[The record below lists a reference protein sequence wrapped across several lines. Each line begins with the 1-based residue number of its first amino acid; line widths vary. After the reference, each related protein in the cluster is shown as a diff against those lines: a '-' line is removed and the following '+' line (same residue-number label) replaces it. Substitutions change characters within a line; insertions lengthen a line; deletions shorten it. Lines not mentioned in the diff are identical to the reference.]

1 MSRTQR
7 LVGPL
12 RALLVALFAALVLT
26 QVLALPSLAATTAQ
40 DYPEVA
46 SLRWPLLILG
56 VAGLACVEIVIVC
69 TWRLLTMVRDDRI
82 FSDHALVW
90 VNGIVAAVAAA
101 WLLDLA
107 ALVLLLTAD
116 GAGAGP
122 TVALLLALVVG
133 AAVGLL
139 MVVLRALLRQAT
151 ELRTDLDG
159 VI

>member
-12 RALLVALFAALVLT
+12 RALLVAVFVALVVT
-26 QVLALPSLAATTAQ
+26 QVAVLPAAFARMADESPDLAP
-40 DYPEVA
+40 
-46 SLRWPLLILG
+46 LRWPLLVLA
-56 VAGLACVEIVIVC
+56 VVGLLCVEVVVVC

-82 FSDHALVW
+82 FSDRALVW
-90 VNGIVAAVAAA
+90 VNGIVAAAAGAWVLVLAAFVLLVAAEGLA
-101 WLLDLA
+101 GLA
-107 ALVLLLTAD
+107 ALLLGVLL
-116 GAGAGP
+116 
-122 TVALLLALVVG
+122 VG

-151 ELRTDLDG
+151 DLRTDMEA

>member
-12 RALLVALFAALVLT
+12 RALLVAVFAAL
-26 QVLALPSLAATTAQ
+26 LAAQ
-40 DYPEVA
+40 VA
-46 SLRWPLLILG
+46 VLPAAFARMAVESPDLAPLRWPLLVLA
-56 VAGLACVEIVIVC
+56 VVGLACVQAVIVC

-82 FSDHALVW
+82 FSEHALVW
-90 VNGIVAAVAAA
+90 VNGIVTAAASAWVLVLAAFALLVAAEGLA
-101 WLLDLA
+101 GLA
-107 ALVLLLTAD
+107 ALLLLVLL
-116 GAGAGP
+116 
-122 TVALLLALVVG
+122 VG

>member
-12 RALLVALFAALVLT
+12 RALLVAVFAAIVVT

-40 DYPEVA
+40 DHPEMA
-46 SLRWPLLILG
+46 SLRWPLLVLA
-56 VAGLACVEIVIVC
+56 VAALACVEVVIVC

-107 ALVLLLTAD
+107 ALVLLLA
-116 GAGAGP
+116 AGTGSAGP
-122 TVALLLALVVG
+122 TLALLLALVVG
-133 AAVGLL
+133 AAVALL

>member
-12 RALLVALFAALVLT
+12 RALLVALFAALVIT
-26 QVLALPSLAATTAQ
+26 QVVALPALAAATAQ
-40 DYPEVA
+40 SFPEVA
-46 SLRWPLLILG
+46 PLRWPLLILA
-56 VAGLACVEIVIVC
+56 VAALACIEVVIVC

-122 TVALLLALVVG
+122 TLALLLALVVG
-133 AAVGLL
+133 AAVALL

>member
-12 RALLVALFAALVLT
+12 RALLVATFAALVVA
-26 QVLALPSLAATTAQ
+26 QVAVLPAAFARMADESPDLAP
-40 DYPEVA
+40 
-46 SLRWPLLILG
+46 LRWPLLVLA
-56 VAGLACVEIVIVC
+56 VVGLVCVEAVIVC

-90 VNGIVAAVAAA
+90 VNGIVAAAAGAWVLVLAAFVLLVAAEG
-101 WLLDLA
+101 LVGLA
-107 ALVLLLTAD
+107 ALLLLVLL
-116 GAGAGP
+116 
-122 TVALLLALVVG
+122 VG